1 MKYFNENKMLLKK
14 YGLIILFNILA
25 YLLCNFYFNSSD
37 TGYII
42 MLLVVLIFNLFVFN
56 YKEKTKYKYYLDLL
70 CNFLVGVILLL
81 FIKNTNLYIIVT
93 FSLYLSNNIVFMK
106 SRLSEKI
113 ILRSIEYALI
123 FLLTLLSTII
133 SSFIFYW
140 IY

>member
-1 MKYFNENKMLLKK
+1 MKYFKENKMLLKK
-14 YGLIILFNILA
+14 YGLIVLFNILS

-42 MLLVVLIFNLFVFN
+42 MLLVVFIFNLFVFN
-56 YKEKTKYKYYLDLL
+56 YKEKTKFNYYLDLL
-70 CNFLVGVILLL
+70 TNFLVGVILLL
-81 FIKNTNLYIIVT
+81 FIKNINLYIIVI

-113 ILRSIEYALI
+113 LLRSIEYALI

>member
-14 YGLIILFNILA
+14 YGLIILFNIIA

-81 FIKNTNLYIIVT
+81 FIKNINLYIIVT

-113 ILRSIEYALI
+113 LLRSIEYALI

>member
-81 FIKNTNLYIIVT
+81 FIKNINLYIIVT